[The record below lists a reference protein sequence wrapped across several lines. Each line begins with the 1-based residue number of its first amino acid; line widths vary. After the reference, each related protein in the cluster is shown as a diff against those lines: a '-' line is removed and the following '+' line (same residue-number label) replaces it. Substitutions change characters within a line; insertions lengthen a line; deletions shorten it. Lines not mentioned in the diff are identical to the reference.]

1 MQVPILSG
9 IYRDTTSDVRTSLP
23 RNLVPVPKD
32 SGVSKGYLAPADG
45 IKPFAASAPG
55 VGRGGIN
62 WNGQCYRVMGPS
74 LVRVE
79 EAGNVV
85 VLGDVGGLGDVS
97 FDYSFDRLAIASG
110 GRMFYWD
117 GSNLTQVT
125 DSDLGVVVDMIWV
138 AGYFMTTDGAFLVVT
153 ELNDPYSVDPLKYG
167 SSESDPDPVVALQK
181 VRNEVM
187 ALNRYTIEVFQNVGG
202 DGFPFQRIDGA
213 QVQRGCVGTHACVK
227 FMDSVAFV
235 GSGRDE
241 APAVW
246 IVSGGTSQKLSTR
259 EVDILLSSYT
269 EAQLAKAVLDARVD
283 KGHQLL
289 YLGLPD
295 RTLVFD
301 GAGSTALSTPI
312 WFELGSGLLGGAPYR
327 ARHLTW
333 AYNRWL
339 LDDTEGPVVGA
350 LTNETSTHYGQ
361 NVGWEFSTPMFYN
374 EGNGAI
380 IHEMELVAM
389 PGGTP
394 LGKDPVVWTSYS
406 LDGETWSQERATSA
420 GKIGERNKRI
430 AWRRQGKLRNFRLQK
445 FRGTSDSHMPVMRLE
460 LRIEGLSD

>member
-1 MQVPILSG
+1 MMVPILSG
-9 IYRDTTSDVRTSLP
+9 IYRDSTSDVRTSLP

-32 SGVSKGYLAPADG
+32 SGVSKGYLTPSEGLVTYATG
-45 IKPFAASAPG
+45 LPG

-62 WNGQCYRVMGPS
+62 WNGQCYRVMGS
-74 LVRVE
+74 KLVLISE
-79 EAGNVV
+79 GGAITE
-85 VLGDVGGLGDVS
+85 LGDVGAGPDVT
-97 FDYSFDRLAIASG
+97 FDYSFDRLAIASSG
-110 GRMFYWD
+110 GLYYWD
-117 GSNLTQVT
+117 GSSLTQVT
-125 DSDLGVVVDMIWV
+125 DTDLGVVVDMIWV
-138 AGYFMTTDGAFLVVT
+138 AGYFMTTDGVFLVVT

-213 QVQRGCVGTHACVK
+213 QVQRGCVGTHACAK
-227 FMDSVAFV
+227 FMDSVAFL
-235 GSGRDE
+235 GSGRGE

-259 EVDILLSSYT
+259 EVDLILSTYT
-269 EAQLAKAVLDARVD
+269 EAELASSVMDVRVD

-295 RTLVFD
+295 RSLVFD

-312 WFELGSGLLGGAPYR
+312 WFELGSSIVGNAAYR
-327 ARHLTW
+327 ARHFTW
-333 AYNRWL
+333 AYDRWL
-339 LDDTEGPVVGA
+339 FDDPQAAVVGA
-350 LTNETSTHYGQ
+350 LSREASTHFSETI
-361 NVGWEFSTPMFYN
+361 GWEFSTPMFYN
-374 EGNGAI
+374 EGNGAL
-380 IHEMELVAM
+380 IHEMELIAM
-389 PGGTP
+389 PGGVP

-406 LDGETWSQERATSA
+406 LDGETWGQERPTSA

-430 AWRRQGKLRNFRLQK
+430 VWRRQGKLRNYRMQK